1 MNLVQNYLEQVNA
14 WLPDSADSDVL
25 QELESTIEEHLDAFE
40 EENGKPATDQDIADI
55 LRGIGSPKTVAS
67 RFGKQQYLI
76 GPELY
81 PIWRY
86 SVRIALTLMLILF
99 FINGLL
105 RYVSGINDIFLSAEW
120 FMGLLQP
127 GLVAVAL
134 TTIIF
139 GLMERQGKTDY
150 FKDSWDPL
158 KQFSVKQSKSDQQDA
173 VTNVIGDVLFLIIWN
188 RWLDFSQDAVY
199 RLDSL
204 TVQFHDI
211 YHLLFWPVNLLLLCS
226 IGFYGWQLFTQ
237 FWRKSTLIAAL
248 AIDCVSLVVLVVML
262 LHVDQTQV
270 IGLSDNLDARITE
283 NIGLIFK
290 VSFVVILGFTL
301 MDLRHHI
308 KLFKSL

>member
-1 MNLVQNYLEQVNA
+1 MNLVQNYLAQVNA
-14 WLPDSADSDVL
+14 WLPDSADEDVL
-25 QELESTIEEHLDAFE
+25 QELESTIEEHLEAFQE
-40 EENGKPATDQDIADI
+40 EHGKPASDKDIADI
-55 LRGIGSPKTVAS
+55 LRAIGSPKTVAS

-81 PIWRY
+81 PMWRY
-86 SVRIALTLMLILF
+86 SLRIALTLMLILF

-105 RYVSGINDIFLSAEW
+105 RYVSGVSDIFLSTGW

-127 GLVAVAL
+127 GLVAVAV

-139 GLMERQGKTDY
+139 AVLERQGKTDY
-150 FKDSWDPL
+150 FKDNWDPL
-158 KQFSVKQSKSDQQDA
+158 KRVSVKQSKSDQQDA
-173 VTNVIGDVLFLIIWN
+173 VTNVIGDVLCLIIWN

-204 TVQFHDI
+204 TVQFHEI
-211 YHLLFWPVNLLLLCS
+211 YHLLFWPVNILLLCS
-226 IGFYGWQLFTQ
+226 IALYGWQLLNQ
-237 FWRKSTLIAAL
+237 FWRKSTVIAAL
-248 AIDCVSLVVLVVML
+248 VIDCVSLLILVLML

-270 IGLSDNLDARITE
+270 IGLSDNLDVRITE

-290 VSFVVILGFTL
+290 VSFVVITGLIL

-308 KLFKSL
+308 KLLKSL